1 MIKKTILLIVIIFIF
16 NACKNSNIE
25 ESTWKSAITKSKT
38 INNITYYFPSD
49 VSSNNRKEYIMMCQ
63 NAIKEN
69 LKLLKETTFENKMDI
84 QFLHS
89 RTEMKNRTG
98 MAAQGMA
105 MFEQNTF
112 YSILRMKNS
121 PVAHEMNHMIAFY
134 KYGMPHEN
142 WIAEG
147 LGTLAGGTCSN
158 YSLEEIYQ
166 YYLQSNKLIPMD
178 IIVNDFWK
186 KGNNDIITYTQS
198 AFIVKYLLDNYGHE
212 KFKTLWADGF
222 EKFNSI
228 YGFEFKDLETK
239 IKTELKLKYP
249 KEIPFN
255 WEEFNKGCT

>member
-1 MIKKTILLIVIIFIF
+1 MIKKTILLLLIILTS
-16 NACKNSNIE
+16 NSCKNIDAE
-25 ESTWKSAITKSKT
+25 ENSWKNTITKSKT
-38 INNITYYFPSD
+38 IHNITYYFPSD
-49 VSSNNRKEYIMMCQ
+49 VNLKDRNEYIKICQ
-63 NAIKEN
+63 NAIESN
-69 LKLLKETTFENKMDI
+69 LKLLKETTFDTKMDV
-84 QFLHS
+84 QFLRS
-89 RTEMKNRTG
+89 RSEMKNRTG

-121 PVAHEMNHMIAFY
+121 PVVHEMNHMIAFY
-134 KYGMPHEN
+134 KYGMPNEN

-178 IIVNDFWK
+178 ILVNDFWR

-198 AFIVKYLLDNYGHE
+198 AYIVKYLLDNYGHE
-212 KFKTLWADGF
+212 KFKKLWKEGF
-222 EKFNSI
+222 EKFSII
-228 YGFEFKDLETK
+228 YGFEFNELETT
-239 IKTELKLKYP
+239 IKSELKLKYP
-249 KEIPFN
+249 KNIPFN